1 MGGTGVPGANQIKFM
16 GVRAGSGS
24 LTFTYDFA
32 ANPNTITVDTMGD
45 GILQATRTPAPTTTP
60 PPTTSPP
67 VTVPVPVPAHTQSD
81 PWAVVSEYYGD
92 VSSRDY
98 PDAWNLLG
106 PAMQAKQAGYSQWV
120 AGYTGTGGQTVT
132 EISESGDQVNYDLE
146 SINPDGTN
154 QWYSG
159 FAIVQGGQ
167 LQITRITQLAGNPN
181 A

>member
-1 MGGTGVPGANQIKFM
+1 MTFTRVD
-16 GVRAGSGS
+16 AGSGS
-24 LTFTYDFA
+24 LKLTYDFA
-32 ANPNTITVDTMGD
+32 ANPNSITVDTMGD
-45 GILQATRTPAPTTTP
+45 GIFQATRAAAPTATPPTTTP
-60 PPTTSPP
+60 PA
-67 VTVPVPVPAHTQSD
+67 TVPVPVPVPVQSD

-106 PAMQAKQAGYSQWV
+106 PAMQGRQGGYSQWV
-120 AGYTGTGGQTVT
+120 AGYTGTGGQDVK

-146 SINPDGTN
+146 SVNPDGTS

-159 FAIVQGGQ
+159 FATVQDGRIQ
-167 LQITRITQLAGNPN
+167 STSITQLAGNPN